1 MRREEAVR
9 ARDGR
14 VFPDSLSSSLSEEEE
29 DDDDDD
35 ELEEVVGKLKEGAGS
50 SCSASSSGS
59 VVAREEM
66 GERVPLGSPLVIGGG
81 EGCSGELEG
90 ETASSSTRLRLGV
103 EREWKWEV

>member
-1 MRREEAVR
+1 MRREEDVR
-9 ARDGR
+9 AREGR
-14 VFPDSLSSSLSEEEE
+14 VFPDSLPSSLSEEEE
-29 DDDDDD
+29 EDDEE

-81 EGCSGELEG
+81 EGCSGEVEG